1 MIIKLEWL
9 LAYAV
14 LITAGSVLSEND
26 ASEVRTRS
34 NWGQEAHIW
43 RNVTART
50 SGYDDDMAEID
61 ALVDPGRL
69 PEKFHQIRA
78 LISRYDAANHYRSEA
93 NLQFLVKA
101 IREGDYPGYPAIDV
115 MTRAWEIDEGRRQ
128 KFIVWAKA
136 FTEWASG
143 ESSYIKFGGR
153 RSQTDE
159 LFGERTSGKE
169 WLVAS
174 LAKTLRC
181 FLDTPA
187 DRVAALNDE
196 TFVRLVYLDALGRE
210 ASPDDLGFRIKELS
224 RGKERSAFM
233 REVYNSEEVI
243 RRRLRDIDDLAKNV
257 K

>member
-1 MIIKLEWL
+1 MTIKLVWL
-9 LAYAV
+9 LACAV
-14 LITAGSVLSEND
+14 LLAAGPALSEN
-26 ASEVRTRS
+26 AVSEVRTRS

-43 RNVTART
+43 RNVTGRT
-50 SGYDDDMAEID
+50 SGYDEDMAEID
-61 ALVDPGRL
+61 ALVDPGSL
-69 PEKFHQIRA
+69 PENSHQIRA

-128 KFIVWAKA
+128 KFIAWAKA
-136 FTEWASG
+136 FAGWASG

-196 TFVRLVYLDALGRE
+196 TFIRAVYLDALGRE
-210 ASPDDLGFRIKELS
+210 PSPDDLGFRVKELS
-224 RGKERSAFM
+224 KGKERSAFM

-243 RRRLRDIDDLAKNV
+243 RRRLRDIDDLAKSV
-257 K
+257 R

>member
-14 LITAGSVLSEND
+14 LIIAGSVFSGNA

-34 NWGQEAHIW
+34 NWGQESNLW

-50 SGYDDDMAEID
+50 SGYDGDMAEID
-61 ALVDPGRL
+61 ALVDPGSL
-69 PEKFHQIRA
+69 PEKSHLIRA
-78 LISRYDAANHYRSEA
+78 LISRYDGANHYRSEA
-93 NLQFLVKA
+93 NLQFLVSA

-136 FTEWASG
+136 FAEWASG
-143 ESSYIKFGGR
+143 ESSYIKFDGR

-196 TFVRLVYLDALGRE
+196 TFVRAVYLDALGRE
-210 ASPDDLGFRIKELS
+210 PSPDDLGFRVKELS
-224 RGKERSAFM
+224 RGKERGAFM
-233 REVYNSEEVI
+233 REVYSSEEVI
-243 RRRLRDIDDLAKNV
+243 RRRLRNIDDLAKSV
-257 K
+257 R